1 MLVDNLGILRG
12 DGSNGTITATESGA
26 TSLSADA
33 TTGKR
38 VIPINKTGR
47 CGIPV
52 AMVYTAS
59 NTSGRTWTV
68 TIEACDAAN
77 FGNGVVDT
85 VATFP
90 AVTADGSDIMIRRI
104 HTQKKYIRSVITG
117 TGGTGSFNAFIFVT
131 AGAMNT

>member
-68 TIEACDAAN
+68 TMACDA
-77 FGNGVVDT
+77 VTRQRRSDT
-85 VATFP
+85 VAT
-90 AVTADGSDIMIRRI
+90 S
-104 HTQKKYIRSVITG
+104 HCYC
-117 TGGTGSFNAFIFVT
+117 
-131 AGAMNT
+131 

>member
-12 DGSNGTITATESGA
+12 DGSAGTITATETGA
-26 TSLSADA
+26 TALDADA

-38 VIPINKTGR
+38 VIPVNKTGR

-59 NTSGRTWTV
+59 NTSGMTWTV
-68 TIEACDAAN
+68 TIEACDAVN

-90 AVTADGSDIMIRRI
+90 AVIADGSDIMIRRI

-117 TGGTGSFNAFIFVT
+117 TGGTGSFDAFIFVT

>member
-1 MLVDNLGILRG
+1 MLIDNLGILRG
-12 DGSNGTITATESGA
+12 DGSAGTITATETGA
-26 TSLSADA
+26 TALDADA
-33 TTGKR
+33 STGKR
-38 VIPINKTGR
+38 VIPVNKTGR

-59 NTSGRTWTV
+59 NTSGMTWTV
-68 TIEACDAAN
+68 TIEACDAVN

-117 TGGTGSFNAFIFVT
+117 AGGTGSFDAFIFVT

>member
-12 DGSNGTITATESGA
+12 DGSVGTITATEAGA
-26 TSLSADA
+26 DTLAANA

-38 VIPINKTGR
+38 VIPVNKTGR

-68 TIEACDAAN
+68 TIEACDAVN
-77 FGNGVVDT
+77 FGNGVVDV
-85 VATFP
+85 VAAFP
-90 AVTADGSDIMIRRI
+90 AVVADGSDIMIRRI

-117 TGGTGSFNAFIFVT
+117 IDGTGSFDAFIFVT